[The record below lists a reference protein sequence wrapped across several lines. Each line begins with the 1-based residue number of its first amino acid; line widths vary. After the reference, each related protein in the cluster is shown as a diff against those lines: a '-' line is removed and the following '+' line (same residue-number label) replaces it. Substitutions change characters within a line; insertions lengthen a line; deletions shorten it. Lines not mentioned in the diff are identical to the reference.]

1 MKALD
6 YGLVGKDQ
14 SHSLAGNGVAHRCS
28 SLPEAAF
35 LLTETSSKK
44 PQTDRLT

>member
-6 YGLVGKDQ
+6 CGLAGKDQ
-14 SHSLAGNGVAHRCS
+14 SHSLAGNGVEHRCY

-35 LLTETSSKK
+35 PLPETGSKNRRQMK
-44 PQTDRLT
+44 